1 MLKSVSFNL
10 SSIVNHLAI
19 KTTSGV
25 YVKVPV
31 TDLIKSM
38 YLYPIYPFCYTLD
51 LDKFFDMKK
60 HSTVKSIYFNFKV
73 SDNIGVSLYLE
84 DKLTQSN
91 KRSLKSNMLSYVGP
105 GLLVND
111 LKNGAFRKMMISFQQ
126 LINSEEDSSV
136 NCTNYPNKKFIS
148 YEDCDRDYVY
158 NTMKEKYGLVPFW
171 TTNNMSEVTEQR

>member
-10 SSIVNHLAI
+10 SSIVNYLAI

-25 YVKVPV
+25 YVEVPV
-31 TDLIKSM
+31 SDLIESM
-38 YLYPIYPFCYTLD
+38 FIYPVYPLCYPLNLD
-51 LDKFFDMKK
+51 NFFDMKK
-60 HSTVKSIYFNFKV
+60 HSAIKSIYFNFKV

-158 NTMKEKYGLVPFW
+158 NTRNKQHCTRREL
-171 TTNNMSEVTEQR
+171 R